1 MTVLFP
7 LTRKRE
13 RGACGHDVYNGDILG
28 KVCVYIYIYILYNM
42 YVVYTVYLRIHL
54 AKYRS
59 VR

>member
-28 KVCVYIYIYILYNM
+28 KVCVYIYIYIIQ
-42 YVVYTVYLRIHL
+42 YVCCIYCVL
-54 AKYRS
+54 AHTFGKI
-59 VR
+59 